1 MSDAKVLDIKEEWN
15 ELGRIEIA
23 PDVIEVITALA
34 VSEVSG
40 VHSLRGNFALD
51 VAEKLG
57 RKNVSKGVKVDLGE
71 MGVKI
76 DVSVTMQYGV
86 VVPQVAKELQKAIY
100 QALRTMTSVAID
112 SINIHVAAIQLDHAE
127 TKEADKQN

>member
-1 MSDAKVLDIKEEWN
+1 MSNEKVLDIKEEWN

-40 VHSLRGNFALD
+40 VHSLRGSFAFD

-57 RKNVSKGVKVDLGE
+57 RKNVSKGVKVELGE

-86 VVPQVAKELQKAIY
+86 AVPQVAKNLQSAIY

-112 SINIHVAAIQLDHAE
+112 SINIHVTGIQLE
-127 TKEADKQN
+127 QTEPKEAIK